1 MTFLHVTHDRVPGEL
16 SVAQDARYRQADASK
31 ADEAKA
37 AARSRARA
45 VAARLAASKPPPPPA
60 DTPRR
65 VTHVPDG
72 MVLSAEEVHL
82 LDHLLRT
89 HPDLWDEL

>member
-1 MTFLHVTHDRVPGEL
+1 MTQHVTASHDPVPGEL
-16 SVAQDARYRQADASK
+16 TAAQDARYRQADAAK

-45 VAARLAASKPPPPPA
+45 VAARLAAAKPAPRPAPASPSPPPPDVA
-60 DTPRR
+60 LT
-65 VTHVPDG
+65 
-72 MVLSAEEVHL
+72 LSGEEVHL

-89 HPDLWDEL
+89 HPNLAEQ